1 MKRTTFFVDS
11 AIAAAS
17 FAQLATAR
25 QLDAQ
30 VLTTI
35 DAAGTANDTSG
46 LIFYALDM
54 GFYERAGLR
63 VNLTSVSNSGV
74 ISSAIASGAIQIG
87 SFAISIGALAR
98 EHGLPLQLIAPAG
111 LYLSTTPT
119 SGIIVNK
126 DSPIRRAAD
135 LNGKTIATR
144 DLSNMSYFGA
154 RQWIDKNGGDSKTVR
169 WIEVPDASDV
179 AALAAGRVDAASVS
193 EPALDDA
200 VTGGTA
206 RSLASPFD
214 AIANRFLIS
223 GYFTT
228 EDYAKSHPGI
238 VRQFAV
244 AMANTAA
251 WANKNHPRTAQIL
264 EKYIKTPV
272 LPGSARVTYAERLAQ
287 SDVQPVLDM
296 LYTYGF
302 LKNPMNAK
310 AMFSPLVSSR

>member
-1 MKRTTFFVDS
+1 MNRRTLL
-11 AIAAAS
+11 ACAAAAA
-17 FAQLATAR
+17 FVQPVAAREGAAQALTA
-25 QLDAQ
+25 
-30 VLTTI
+30 I

-74 ISSAIASGAIQIG
+74 ISAAIESGAIQIG
-87 SFAISIGALAR
+87 SFAVSVGALAR
-98 EHGLPLQLIAPAG
+98 ERGLPLQMIAPAG

-119 SGIIVNK
+119 SGIVVNK
-126 DSPIRRAAD
+126 ESPIRRAAD
-135 LNGKTIATR
+135 LNGKTVATR

-154 RQWIDKNGGDSKTVR
+154 RAWIDKNGGDSKTVR
-169 WIEVPDASDV
+169 WLEVPDASDV
-179 AALAAGRVDAASVS
+179 AALAAGRIDAASIS

-200 VTGGTA
+200 VNAGAA

-228 EDYAKSHPGI
+228 EDYARSHPDVVGH
-238 VRQFAV
+238 FAG

-251 WANKNHPRTAQIL
+251 WANKNRARTAVIL

-272 LPGSARVTYAERLAQ
+272 LPGSARVTYAEQLAQ
-287 SDVQPVLDM
+287 SDVQPVLDL

-302 LKNPMNAK
+302 LKSPMNAK
-310 AMFSPLVSSR
+310 AMFSPLVPSR